1 MSEALSFQKQ
11 IAELKQNLEE
21 LAREN
26 VEARLSLSELSLKTE
41 ELKICNAE
49 LAKVS
54 DARKRCQKWADD
66 LDTEKSDQAAEL
78 NEASAKLAEEQA
90 LVDQATRRAEETA
103 RRLELARS
111 SLAHIEEQKN
121 ASVARLEEE
130 LQVRAW
136 RRLRPPL
143 PHPHPLHT
151 HFPPFPHG
159 VTKNRSP
166 AALDNRKS
174 LHLPPACAL
183 SPARRIRGR
192 PPRRRGDGGRSPPK
206 EAGRARRALQRGAGA
221 FILPTETRESDVRH
235 AATDPCRWP
244 L

>member
-78 NEASAKLAEEQA
+78 NEASAKLAEELPGAPRTPLLPVVTQA
-90 LVDQATRRAEETA
+90 GKKV
-103 RRLELARS
+103 
-111 SLAHIEEQKN
+111 K
-121 ASVARLEEE
+121 ARLCGT
-130 LQVRAW
+130 ANSI
-136 RRLRPPL
+136 
-143 PHPHPLHT
+143 T
-151 HFPPFPHG
+151 
-159 VTKNRSP
+159 S
-166 AALDNRKS
+166 S
-174 LHLPPACAL
+174 
-183 SPARRIRGR
+183 
-192 PPRRRGDGGRSPPK
+192 
-206 EAGRARRALQRGAGA
+206 
-221 FILPTETRESDVRH
+221 PTE
-235 AATDPCRWP
+235 AWP
-244 L
+244 RSMGRVLCSACSISSAWA